1 MSPKKKT
8 RHLQL
13 KLAFPKLTG
22 IAKANAQKATQTSK
36 RAAVRAAR
44 EEAENERKMT
54 LRKKKRKIEIFNP
67 ESAAAGLDSSESE
80 TESETDEEEKRKKKK
95 SQKKRAYDAAVA
107 ERTRNAV
114 AGGMK
119 KYANDDNVL
128 VQEITGGTFFMDK
141 EIKEK
146 MWEFYIWKEKKMP
159 YVSGDRLKI
168 WHDNKMPNFGALFS
182 KFVIAHLSREDQER
196 AKEIGFII
204 QKKRKSGVATEHDTN
219 LKTSFTPADVH
230 KLVMQKTNLMFK
242 DVRSSNRAEKTSS
255 YPGVTWHKQSKK
267 WEVRVT
273 DPATGKL
280 KRPSFNP
287 GQKGVSSRFDSETTA
302 RDAALALYDFL
313 YKEDNFATYRA
324 YVDIYNSN
332 GVFEPML
339 HVEKKMSSLLKL
351 MRPTMKWDARA

>member
-1 MSPKKKT
+1 MSPKKKK

-13 KLAFPKLTG
+13 KLEFPKLTG
-22 IAKANAQKATQTSK
+22 IAKANTQKATQTSK

-54 LRKKKRKIEIFNP
+54 LRKKKRKVEIFDP

-80 TESETDEEEKRKKKK
+80 TDETDEEEKRKKKK
-95 SQKKRAYDAAVA
+95 SEKIRAQHAAVA

-114 AGGMK
+114 AEGMK

-128 VQEITGGTFFMDK
+128 VQEITGGTFFIDK
-141 EIKEK
+141 QIKEK
-146 MWEFYIWKEKKMP
+146 MWEFYGWEEKKMP
-159 YVSGDRLKI
+159 YVHNGVLEISHGKKTLQ
-168 WHDNKMPNFGALFS
+168 FGALFS

-204 QKKRKSGVATEHDTN
+204 LKKKTEGVVAEHDTN
-219 LKTSFTPADVH
+219 LKTSFTSADVH
-230 KLVMQKTNLMFK
+230 KLVMQKTNSMFR
-242 DVRSSNRAEKTSS
+242 DVQSSNKAEKTSI
-255 YPGVTWHKQSKK
+255 YPSVMWFKKTKK
-267 WEVRVT
+267 WEVKVT
-273 DPATGKL
+273 DPATGKQ

-287 GQKGVSSRFDSETTA
+287 SQKGVSSLFYSETSA

-324 YVDIYNSN
+324 YVDIYNTN

-339 HVEKKMSSLLKL
+339 HVKKKMSSLLKL
-351 MRPTMKWDARA
+351 MRPSIKWDARA